1 MLYTVPKLCQALFMR
16 RWGWGGE
23 RKAQTSH
30 LPYLA
35 FPPPLPFLALLPFG
49 LFWLQNVKHCYIIS
63 PISPD
68 SQPFINRTLTS
79 SFFLSCPLYP
89 SCLLYL
95 PQASCPPPCYSLLL
109 PCPSSP
115 CELWMH
121 HTYFYSLLPITRTF
135 KGNQKSLSYWELK
148 ENSQE

>member
-1 MLYTVPKLCQALFMR
+1 MLYTLLKLCQALSMK
-16 RWGWGGE
+16 RWGWGGD

-63 PISPD
+63 PISPT
-68 SQPFINRTLTS
+68 SQPFRILTS
-79 SFFLSCPLYP
+79 SFFLPTIP
-89 SCLLYL
+89 
-95 PQASCPPPCYSLLL
+95 LL
-109 PCPSSP
+109 PTVPTPPAPFHSILPWSHAP
-115 CELWMH
+115 LPLVTH
-121 HTYFYSLLPITRTF
+121 HTYFYSRLQITRTF
-135 KGNQKSLSYWELK
+135 KGNQQSLSYWELK

>member
-1 MLYTVPKLCQALFMR
+1 MLYTLLKLCQALSMK
-16 RWGWGGE
+16 RWGWGGD

-35 FPPPLPFLALLPFG
+35 FPSPLPFLALLPFG
-49 LFWLQNVKHCYIIS
+49 VFWLRNINHCYIIS
-63 PISPD
+63 PISLP
-68 SQPFINRTLTS
+68 SQPFRTPTS
-79 SFFLSCPLYP
+79 SSFL